1 VPTAVAVLLLLRDDG
16 VPVSAAVVQKK
27 EKMMCVCEREK
38 ATNVPIIRKCWW
50 VVRVLVHTHT
60 DRERYGCSI
69 HHIAS
74 IIQRTTAGRA
84 GAKAATLETATSAI
98 NKLEKN
104 LMMVLL
110 L

>member
-1 VPTAVAVLLLLRDDG
+1 
-16 VPVSAAVVQKK
+16 
-27 EKMMCVCEREK
+27 VCEREK
-38 ATNVPIIRKCWW
+38 RRRMCQSSANVGG

-60 DRERYGCSI
+60 DEKRYGCSI

-104 LMMVLL
+104 LMVLL
-110 L
+110 LL